1 MKKQIMSLVMATVMA
16 SSLAACG
23 GGASSTGATTAGTT
37 AATTAAA
44 SGDTTAAGTEA
55 AGSEAAGG
63 DSASGETFKLG
74 AYLQLSGGNAAY
86 GIEARNAIQ
95 MAVDYV
101 NENGGFNGAKV
112 EFVPYDTQGSAEE
125 AVKIVSKL
133 VEVEKADAV
142 IGSVNS
148 SEVFAAAGS
157 LNKQGIYTIGLGT
170 SPSWMVE
177 DWPYVFRAAMNN
189 GFAVPITVD
198 MLVDLDMK
206 SVGVFYGQD
215 DASLATGNSFMDE
228 CKARGIEVLKS
239 ESYDQGDTD
248 FSAQVAN
255 LISTNPDCIYISVIG
270 ETGPVIVK
278 QLRQYG
284 YSGIIFDKESF
295 MASQVAIAGE
305 ENSSYIAFANPYVT
319 YATIDECDIPEVKEF
334 LQKYIDK
341 YGEIAKTDS
350 SYRGWDTVMVMWE
363 ASKIAGKNDSDSLKD
378 ATNKISGLQG
388 LGGILD
394 YTKGNREGYN
404 TFNSF
409 ILVDG
414 KNILWKDWIANGG
427 YDAYKEATG
436 NAK

>member
-1 MKKQIMSLVMATVMA
+1 MKKRIVSLVLATAMV
-16 SSLAACG
+16 SSLAACSG
-23 GGASSTGATTAGTT
+23 GSSSTGATTAAGTT
-37 AATTAAA
+37 AGSTTAAATTAAA
-44 SGDTTAAGTEA
+44 SGDTTAAA
-55 AGSEAAGG
+55 AGSEAA
-63 DSASGETFKLG
+63 ASGETFKLG

-101 NENGGFNGAKV
+101 NENGGFNGSQV
-112 EFVPYDTQGSAEE
+112 EFIPYDTQGSAEE

-170 SPSWMVE
+170 SPSWMAE

-198 MLVDLDMK
+198 MLEDLEMK
-206 SVGVFYGQD
+206 SVAVFYGQD

-228 CKARGIEVLKS
+228 CKARGIEVVKS
-239 ESYDQGDTD
+239 ESFDQGDTD

-255 LISTNPDCIYISVIG
+255 LISANPDCIYISVMG

-295 MASQVAIAGE
+295 MASQVAIAGP

-319 YATIDECDIPEVKEF
+319 YATVEECDIPEVKEF
-334 LQKYIDK
+334 LEKYQAK
-341 YGEIAKTDS
+341 YGEVAKTDS

-363 ASKIAGKNDSDSLKD
+363 ASKIAGKNDSESLKD

-409 ILVDG
+409 ILIDG

-427 YDAYKEATG
+427 YDEYKKATG
-436 NAK
+436 NEK